1 MRSHGLL
8 LGLLLGASSALCAQ
22 EQQDFSK
29 VAVKSSPLGANLTLL
44 QGAGGN
50 IAALSGSEGVL
61 LVDDEFG
68 ALADKIRAALK
79 GAGAAEAVRF
89 IINTHYHYDHT
100 DGNLAFAQAG
110 ATIIGHDSLRA
121 RLASGGAAGN
131 GGKIALTFKPA
142 DPGAL
147 PVITYQNELT
157 VHLDG
162 ERVRVHHYAS
172 AHTDGDSVVFF
183 ESAHAVHMG
192 DIFVRYGFP
201 FIDVQ
206 GGGSVRGMIG
216 ACQDVLA
223 SVPADEK
230 VIPGHG
236 EIASVAE
243 LREYLKM
250 LTDTSALIAKAIA
263 AGQSLEAI
271 KKAKPL
277 QPWSARYSPAKGFV
291 DTEAYTES
299 LYYSLLARRAHHG
312 PARRP

>member
-1 MRSHGLL
+1 MRLHGLL
-8 LGLLLGASSALCAQ
+8 LVLGATSALCAQ

-29 VAVKSSPLGANLTLL
+29 VAVKNSPLSANLTLL
-44 QGAGGN
+44 QGSGGN
-50 IAALSGSEGVL
+50 IAALSGSDGVL

-68 ALADKIRAALK
+68 PLADKIRAALRA
-79 GAGAAEAVRF
+79 AGAVQPVRF
-89 IINTHYHYDHT
+89 VINTHYHQDHT
-100 DGNLAFAQAG
+100 DGNLAFAQGG
-110 ATIIGHDSLRA
+110 ATVIAHENLRV
-121 RLASGGAAGN
+121 RLASGGTAGN
-131 GGKIALTFKPA
+131 GGKISVTFKPA

-147 PVITYQNELT
+147 PLITYQSELT
-157 VHLDG
+157 LNLDG
-162 ERVRVHHYAS
+162 ERVRVHHYAG

-183 ESAHAVHMG
+183 ENAHAVHMG

-201 FIDVQ
+201 FIDVT
-206 GGGSVRGMIG
+206 GGGSVRGMIA
-216 ACQDVLA
+216 ACQDVLR

-236 EIASVAE
+236 ELAGVAD

-271 KKAKPL
+271 KQAKL
-277 QPWSARYSPAKGFV
+277 LEPWSARYSPAKGFV

-299 LYYSLLARRAHHG
+299 LYNSLLPRRPRHG
-312 PARRP
+312 PASRP